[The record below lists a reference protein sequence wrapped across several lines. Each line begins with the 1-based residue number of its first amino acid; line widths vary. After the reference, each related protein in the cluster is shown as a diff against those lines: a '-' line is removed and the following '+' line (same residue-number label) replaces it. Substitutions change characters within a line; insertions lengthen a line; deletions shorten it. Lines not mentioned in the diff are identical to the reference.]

1 MNTATLQTDL
11 KQFTGTQCYWRVH
24 SNVILTDGAKYLAD
38 KAGAYWLMDIIW
50 SITPKLTANEDEFF
64 VLALERGEGNTAEV
78 VVDRGRGHE
87 KPLYTQHIPFTDFPL
102 ESQTL
107 YIQKSDRHF
116 VVMLP
121 SEY

>member
-1 MNTATLQTDL
+1 MNTATLQSDL

-24 SNVILTDGAKYLAD
+24 PNLMLTDGAKYLAD

-78 VVDRGRGHE
+78 VVDRGRGNE

-107 YIQKSDRHF
+107 YIQKSERNF